1 MNLHAC
7 SDSPNLSAVESLKIA
22 NSRSKSGSN
31 YWSLIWPL
39 LAPTICSFWA
49 NFARKN
55 FMNNAYN
62 YIYLKA
68 NSDEYSHASFAK
80 QCLQLYLH
88 LKANSYRSVHTL
100 KKSSENHSDPKNN
113 CCWPIWENPKSK
125 SEKVWMYYMPQ
136 EVSLYIKIISYFKKV
151 GRTKF
156 RSFVFFSKMTFL
168 SRSKFTSFCL
178 SKNR

>member
-1 MNLHAC
+1 MNLPKSLSSFLHFDVTC
-7 SDSPNLSAVESLKIA
+7 S
-22 NSRSKSGSN
+22 
-31 YWSLIWPL
+31 
-39 LAPTICSFWA
+39 

-55 FMNNAYN
+55 LMNNAYN

-113 CCWPIWENPKSK
+113 CC
-125 SEKVWMYYMPQ
+125 
-136 EVSLYIKIISYFKKV
+136 
-151 GRTKF
+151 
-156 RSFVFFSKMTFL
+156 
-168 SRSKFTSFCL
+168 
-178 SKNR
+178 

>member
-1 MNLHAC
+1 
-7 SDSPNLSAVESLKIA
+7 
-22 NSRSKSGSN
+22 
-31 YWSLIWPL
+31 
-39 LAPTICSFWA
+39 
-49 NFARKN
+49 
-55 FMNNAYN
+55 MNNAYN

>member
-1 MNLHAC
+1 LTLTC
-7 SDSPNLSAVESLKIA
+7 SDYLLFLSKFCKEEFDEQCLQLHIF
-22 NSRSKSGSN
+22 KSE
-31 YWSLIWPL
+31 
-39 LAPTICSFWA
+39 FWWI
-49 NFARKN
+49 FSCK
-55 FMNNAYN
+55 FC
-62 YIYLKA
+62 
-68 NSDEYSHASFAK
+68 K